1 MKKALCV
8 IITLVVTLTFFGCAQ
23 DNGQRKQSSYN
34 GKTVDDILSGATS
47 TADSAAENTADTT
60 ETANT
65 SDIKCDVDLTLLNR
79 TLVYAEV
86 YNMMVAPEEYI
97 GKTVRMKG
105 NFAYSEG
112 DDRYYFACII
122 RDATACCAQGIEF
135 VLKDERKFPEEY
147 PNFND
152 IITVVGVFD
161 TYCEGSYKYCQLI
174 NAILE

>member
-8 IITLVVTLTFFGCAQ
+8 IITFIVALTLFGCAQ

-47 TADSAAENTADTT
+47 TADNATENTADTT

-86 YNMMVAPEEYI
+86 YNMMVAPEE
-97 GKTVRMKG
+97 
-105 NFAYSEG
+105 
-112 DDRYYFACII
+112 
-122 RDATACCAQGIEF
+122 
-135 VLKDERKFPEEY
+135 
-147 PNFND
+147 
-152 IITVVGVFD
+152 
-161 TYCEGSYKYCQLI
+161 
-174 NAILE
+174 